1 MSNLN
6 GFVKLHRKMVEWGW
20 YSDCVTK
27 DTFIH
32 ILMVARYEPGQFMGY
47 ELKAGQAVIGRK
59 KMAAELGFSEQQIRT
74 ALKKLES
81 TGEITLFS
89 TNKFT
94 IATVENWE
102 FYQCDKK
109 DSNQR
114 ITNNQPT
121 NNQQITNEQPT
132 NNQQVTTYKERKKE
146 RREEGKKERIY
157 IGVPPEI
164 ESAFRE
170 FSEMR
175 KKIKKPITTE
185 TTVKR
190 ILNKLDELASTT
202 EDKIAILNQSTD
214 NCWQDVYE
222 LKQKPQKK
230 GAGNPYLDMLNEQ

>member
-1 MSNLN
+1 
-6 GFVKLHRKMVEWGW
+6 
-20 YSDCVTK
+20 
-27 DTFIH
+27 
-32 ILMVARYEPGQFMGY
+32 MGY

-59 KMAAELGFSEQQIRT
+59 KMAAELGFTEQQIRT

-89 TNKFT
+89 TNRFT

-109 DSNQR
+109 ESNQR

-121 NNQQITNEQPT
+121 DNQQITNNQPT
-132 NNQQVTTYKERKKE
+132 DNQQITTYKERKKE

-157 IGVPPEI
+157 IGVPPEL
-164 ESAFRE
+164 ETAFQE

-190 ILNKLDELASTT
+190 ILNKLDKLASTT

-222 LKQKPQKK
+222 LKAKTQKK
-230 GAGNPYLDMLNEQ
+230 GAGNPYLDMLNGQ